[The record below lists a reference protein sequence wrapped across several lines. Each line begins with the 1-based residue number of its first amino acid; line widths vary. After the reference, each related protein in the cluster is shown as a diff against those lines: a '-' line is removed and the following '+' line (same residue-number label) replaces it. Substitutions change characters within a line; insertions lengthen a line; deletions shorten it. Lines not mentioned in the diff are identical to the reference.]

1 MHYFVS
7 GCENAKMYI
16 WNIPENGLTE
26 TLTEPQSY
34 LMGKYTPQYNNYVP
48 PTKGGGGAYCFWC
61 GSRRRPRSFVS
72 VRYLLNRWTDFNQT
86 CTDTLLGGRNKMIRF
101 W

>member
-48 PTKGGGGAYCFWC
+48 PTKGGGGHIVFGADPV
-61 GSRRRPRSFVS
+61 GVRVASF
-72 VRYLLNRWTDFNQT
+72 LCLIF
-86 CTDTLLGGRNKMIRF
+86 
-101 W
+101 